1 MTRLSGPQLHINYSP
16 ELDLCLTC
24 TKTQHQADGVE
35 YCFEVQPA
43 SDIPVTTSSFTPA
56 TQALGSFR

>member
-24 TKTQHQADGVE
+24 AKAQHQADGVE
-35 YCFEVQPA
+35 YCFEVKPA
-43 SDIPVTTSSFTPA
+43 SDVPVTTSSITPA
-56 TQALGSFR
+56 T